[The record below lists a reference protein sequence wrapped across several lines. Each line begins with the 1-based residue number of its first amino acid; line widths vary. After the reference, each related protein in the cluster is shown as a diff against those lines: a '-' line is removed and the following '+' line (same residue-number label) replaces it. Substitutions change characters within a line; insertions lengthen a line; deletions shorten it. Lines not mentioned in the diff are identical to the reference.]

1 MFTIPL
7 VLQGCSEAAKCT
19 GFDRTA
25 QLSHQIMV
33 KMQIMVGHQHGPK
46 HLAAPIQMMQVGPG
60 KILAGIAAAVFV

>member
-1 MFTIPL
+1 MITIPL

-33 KMQIMVGHQHGPK
+33 EMQIVLGHQHGAK
-46 HLAAPIQMMQVGPG
+46 HFAAAIQMMQIGPR
-60 KILAGIAAAVFV
+60 KILTCVARALFV